1 MAWNSSAT
9 GLTSRPTNQQAD
21 GACSLVAPRP
31 GNADQSTLTDPMSI
45 STLSSDLPVSLTDT
59 IPHVTVIESRPGWRL
74 IDFREL
80 YQYRDLLRFL
90 TWRGI
95 KVLYAQSAIGIGWAI
110 LQPLCAMLIF
120 TIVFG
125 RFAGIESGGVP
136 YSIFSLVAL
145 VPWTYFSNALLEASN
160 SLVSQKEMISKVYF
174 PRVIL
179 PLSGVLAKLVD
190 FCIAMA
196 LVVVLMAWY
205 RLVPTWNIVY
215 LPLVVVVMV
224 TSAAGL
230 GMWLTAMAIQYRDV
244 KYGLN
249 FVVQL
254 MMYVSPVVYPTS
266 LVPAKWQSLYAL
278 NPMVGVIEGFRAA
291 LLGGRPMPWE
301 WIGIGSL
308 TSGVLLV
315 SGLLY
320 FRRQE
325 RMFADVA

>member
-1 MAWNSSAT
+1 
-9 GLTSRPTNQQAD
+9 
-21 GACSLVAPRP
+21 
-31 GNADQSTLTDPMSI
+31 
-45 STLSSDLPVSLTDT
+45 
-59 IPHVTVIESRPGWRL
+59 
-74 IDFREL
+74 
-80 YQYRDLLRFL
+80 
-90 TWRGI
+90 
-95 KVLYAQSAIGIGWAI
+95 
-110 LQPLCAMLIF
+110 MLIF

-125 RFAGIESGGVP
+125 RFAGIESDGVP
-136 YSIFSLVAL
+136 YSIFSLAAL

-160 SLVSQKEMISKVYF
+160 SLVNQKEMITKVYF
-174 PRVIL
+174 PRVML

-205 RLVPTWNIVY
+205 RLAPTWNIVY
-215 LPLVVVVMV
+215 LPLIMIVMV
-224 TSAAGL
+224 AAAAGL

-244 KYGLN
+244 KYALN

-254 MMYVSPVVYPTS
+254 MMYVTPVVYS
-266 LVPAKWQSLYAL
+266 ASIVPAEWQSIYAL

-301 WIGIGSL
+301 WIAIGSVM
-308 TSGVLLV
+308 SVVLLI

-325 RMFADVA
+325 RLFADVA